1 MKRHE
6 SLVPLSRDHR
16 SGLIL
21 AQLIKKD
28 GKSHKGKPSTLS
40 GKVEYA
46 TRFYRE
52 QLIPHFTLE
61 EEVLFPAVRGTDEI
75 VDRHITN
82 LLDEHREISALVATL
97 ERKTDREGK
106 LDTLGRLLE
115 AHIREEEQHLFE
127 RIQEVISEDKL
138 QELRDAIVSHAATIS
153 QTRTLP

>member
-28 GKSHKGKPSTLS
+28 GKSYKGKPTTVS

-52 QLIPHFTLE
+52 QLVPHFTLE
-61 EEVLFPAVRGTDEI
+61 EEVLFPAVRGTDET
-75 VDRHITN
+75 VDRHIAD
-82 LLDEHREISALVATL
+82 LLGEHREIKTLVASL
-97 ERKTDREGK
+97 KNKTDREGK

-115 AHIREEEQHLFE
+115 AHIRKEEQNLFE
-127 RIQEVISEDKL
+127 RIQEVMSEDKL
-138 QELRDAIVSHAATIS
+138 QELKDAIVSHAAAIS
-153 QTRTLP
+153 QTKILP